1 MLNDL
6 GIVTFCASEG
16 GNIAGFSTHIIG
28 DGSLKPWDHKMCSC
42 NQSSPSV
49 KPFSNNQTYQLQ

>member
-16 GNIAGFSTHIIG
+16 GNIARFSTHIIG
-28 DGSLKPWDHKMCSC
+28 DGSLKPWDHEMCSC

-49 KPFSNNQTYQLQ
+49 KPFSNNQTY